1 MPLMRA
7 FASSLHQAWTVWAS
21 CKVPNEWVHSVAKF
35 NCHTFKGAAH
45 VGERNPN
52 MEARALIESASYR
65 PEVLK
70 AMGQAFDEAWVQI
83 AGNFGDDTIDAE
95 KARLRLARALLS
107 IAHKESCDVA
117 VLKRAALERMALD
130 YRTLGSR

>member
-1 MPLMRA
+1 
-7 FASSLHQAWTVWAS
+7 
-21 CKVPNEWVHSVAKF
+21 
-35 NCHTFKGAAH
+35 
-45 VGERNPN
+45 

>member
-1 MPLMRA
+1 MARGQHKGWQVEQSPRV
-7 FASSLHQAWTVWAS
+7 FSFGSD
-21 CKVPNEWVHSVAKF
+21 HSVAKF
-35 NCHTFKGAAH
+35 NYHTIKGAAH

-107 IAHKESCDVA
+107 IAHKDSCDVA
-117 VLKRAALERMALD
+117 VLKRAALERMA
-130 YRTLGSR
+130 